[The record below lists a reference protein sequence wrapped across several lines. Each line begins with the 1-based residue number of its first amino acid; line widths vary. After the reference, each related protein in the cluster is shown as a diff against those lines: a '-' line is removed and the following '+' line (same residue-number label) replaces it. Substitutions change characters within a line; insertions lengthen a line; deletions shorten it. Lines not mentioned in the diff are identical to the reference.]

1 MVIATD
7 TMGQTP
13 GGTLTLIDA
22 ATGTSR
28 AVPVPD
34 PDRSPFLNQ
43 IEAFGEAVLSGRPFD
58 FSAERDLRLFTL
70 MERSCR

>member
-1 MVIATD
+1 
-7 TMGQTP
+7 MGQTP

-22 ATGTSR
+22 ATGAGS

-43 IEAFGEAVLSGRPFD
+43 IEPSARPSCPAAPSPFPP
-58 FSAERDLRLFTL
+58 SATCAC
-70 MERSCR
+70 SP